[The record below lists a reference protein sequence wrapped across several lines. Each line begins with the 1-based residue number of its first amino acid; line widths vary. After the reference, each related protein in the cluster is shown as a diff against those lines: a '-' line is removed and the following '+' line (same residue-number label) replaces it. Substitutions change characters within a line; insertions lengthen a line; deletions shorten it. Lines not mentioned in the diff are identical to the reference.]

1 LFYFHGKFND
11 HKLKGEGKYINTGM
25 PAPDG
30 YYYQQ
35 GDPQN
40 ILYDPN
46 NRNLTKKRNEVHF
59 TNKK

>member
-1 LFYFHGKFND
+1 
-11 HKLKGEGKYINTGM
+11 M